1 MLTQAPPHALCSPLP
16 SPAPQGTGPFWTL
29 PLSAPGRHCSETM
42 ELWRQLR
49 QAGLVPPGL
58 GPPPRALREVPPVG
72 RAGQTLLSPGAD
84 TAGARESLVRIWEE
98 LGHLRQVDVQLL
110 GQLCSLGLE
119 MEALREEMV
128 TFLEEEEEPE
138 GKREEGHLAVS
149 CSAPHHPLADFFEMT
164 I

>member
-1 MLTQAPPHALCSPLP
+1 MGVEE
-16 SPAPQGTGPFWTL
+16 PAPI
-29 PLSAPGRHCSETM
+29 PGVVRRGG
-42 ELWRQLR
+42 RQIL
-49 QAGLVPPGL
+49 GKPGL
-58 GPPPRALREVPPVG
+58 YKEAQRWAREKVEELSCSLVKQRISARTGAGEVGSTVNPPPRPPALRGQMPMTPPSHW
-72 RAGQTLLSPGAD
+72 Q
-84 TAGARESLVRIWEE
+84 
-98 LGHLRQVDVQLL
+98 GHLRQVDVQLL